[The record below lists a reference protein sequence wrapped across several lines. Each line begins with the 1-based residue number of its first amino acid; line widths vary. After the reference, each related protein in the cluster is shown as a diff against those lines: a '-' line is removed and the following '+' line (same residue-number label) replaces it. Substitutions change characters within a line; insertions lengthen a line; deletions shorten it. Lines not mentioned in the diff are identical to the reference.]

1 MVKWNVNG
9 ITQFCNSHRESG
21 LSILKKVNHSVNG
34 KTYNGYDLSVA
45 PFNDS
50 KEGAKNLHFNELKFK
65 NQAARPVE
73 DIMANLN
80 IISSLAILTK
90 ALEEMNLLFEIMN
103 ILQNYCLK

>member
-1 MVKWNVNG
+1 MIQKRV
-9 ITQFCNSHRESG
+9 
-21 LSILKKVNHSVNG
+21 LKICISMNQ
-34 KTYNGYDLSVA
+34 
-45 PFNDS
+45 
-50 KEGAKNLHFNELKFK
+50 NLRIKLLV
-65 NQAARPVE
+65 PVE